1 MGKRGP
7 KSVLRPL
14 VKKAIDDFW
23 RANHYPPTI
32 RDIRNLTGISSTS
45 VVSFHLKKIPDIRFG
60 RYGKPIPRWV
70 DELFDEYKEIM
81 EAIDEV

>member
-1 MGKRGP
+1 MAKGK
-7 KSVLRPL
+7 LRIKQTYVRSL
-14 VKKAIDDFW
+14 IRHAINTYW
-23 RANHYPPTI
+23 KENRCPPS
-32 RDIRNLTGISSTS
+32 IRNIRTITGITSTS
-45 VVSFHLKKIPDIRFG
+45 HIRFG